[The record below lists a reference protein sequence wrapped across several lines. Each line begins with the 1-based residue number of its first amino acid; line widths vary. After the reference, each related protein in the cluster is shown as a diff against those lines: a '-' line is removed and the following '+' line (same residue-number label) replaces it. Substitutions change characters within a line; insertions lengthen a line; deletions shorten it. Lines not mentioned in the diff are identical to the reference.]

1 MKICD
6 RKEESAVGGV
16 RVAEDTDDLVMAAQE
31 QAEQGQ
37 GQDATEDE
45 RDLDE
50 RDAEN
55 QTAVS
60 HQEAENIIW
69 RFDTRDEDDH
79 RGTNPGSPAKAGLSL
94 CDRQGWL
101 TNVARQE
108 QTS

>member
-1 MKICD
+1 MTETAALWKSATEGSCD

-16 RVAEDTDDLVMAAQE
+16 RVAEDTDDLIMAAQE

-37 GQDATEDE
+37 DATEDERDLDE

-69 RFDTRDEDDH
+69 RFETRDEDDH
-79 RGTNPGSPAKAGLSL
+79 RGTNPGSPAKAGLSFL
-94 CDRQGWL
+94 
-101 TNVARQE
+101 
-108 QTS
+108 